1 MYSWMYLVMFVRK
14 LEESGAAS
22 GPLFSDP
29 GECGS
34 SPKIRLRVVFAVNT
48 KPNSSGVNVALCDA
62 SAIVSAIRLKCCSDE
77 MVNVEGF
84 LFSFS
89 DGKDSRTELFT
100 ASSLDASTRFLCKGE
115 QVLAMVCCL
124 K

>member
-1 MYSWMYLVMFVRK
+1 MYFVMLVRR

-34 SPKIRLRVVFAVNT
+34 SPNIRLSVVFAFNT
-48 KPNSSGVNVALCDA
+48 NANSSDVNVAPCDA
-62 SAIVSAIRLKCCSDE
+62 SAIVSAIRLKSCNEE

-84 LFSFS
+84 LLSFS
-89 DGKDSRTELFT
+89 DGKDSLTELFT
-100 ASSLDASTRFLCKGE
+100 ASSLDASTRFLCRGE
-115 QVLAMVCCL
+115 QALAMV
-124 K
+124 